1 MKRLI
6 FFHLLNLVSAMCND
20 QFLILKYNRRDDC
33 AESVIG
39 LPMKSAMKE
48 FTFCGKYSFKFLKS
62 YVLMGFDMNTFVLM
76 QYEKRRVQLKIY
88 GDIAWVN
95 LENYSLEPDQWQHL
109 CLSVSSK
116 SKQVQ
121 IVMNGLILQNETM
134 DYTSEEITNDK
145 MWIGGMAPVVD
156 YPWKE
161 ERRMEGAITEVN
173 IWNETLGAK
182 HLISITSNHMVVSNA
197 TQPSALYLWQTLKV
211 QSNTSCI
218 EYIKRDR
225 NDESFNENPQ
235 KNVLI
240 QYLADINTSNY
251 LCQAFGGELLVPKR
265 DQDLH
270 EVSSLLNQA
279 DKCSLAF
286 LGLKK
291 INKTSVVDIDGQIAS
306 FVKWHKT
313 QPNGKD
319 IEQCVA
325 VWNSA
330 FYDVECHDKYCFA
343 CQIKG
348 KIIFTLRGNLSDISE
363 REFFVDMTKK
373 QTEIRGLLKTECF
386 WNDTWNFGID
396 LKLDE
401 SHSSMPPVG
410 VKKWNNGHL
419 LKFTQCNESEF
430 TCHTHGICIER
441 SKRCDG
447 HPDCPIDGSDEKE
460 CKIMMLSKGYDRKNP
475 PEKNTTTLVSIKVYD
490 IIDIN
495 ELDMSYTIYF
505 QVTMK
510 WFDSRII
517 FRNLKATDYENQLEY
532 FEFDEIWI
540 PNLYIMNSNNIY
552 LKAKQE
558 NKDIYVVVRINR
570 NGSPKQNELSEIDEE
585 FLYPGNEN
593 SISLINYFQIKLGCK
608 FDLKW

>member
-1 MKRLI
+1 M
-6 FFHLLNLVSAMCND
+6 
-20 QFLILKYNRRDDC
+20 
-33 AESVIG
+33 E
-39 LPMKSAMKE
+39 
-48 FTFCGKYSFKFLKS
+48 
-62 YVLMGFDMNTFVLM
+62 
-76 QYEKRRVQLKIY
+76 YEERMAHLKIY
-88 GDIAWVN
+88 GDKVYVN
-95 LENYSLEPDQWQHL
+95 LKNHSLKPDQWQHL
-109 CLSVSSK
+109 CFSVS

-121 IVMNGLILQNETM
+121 IVMNGVILQNETM
-134 DYTSEEITNDK
+134 DYTSEEITSDE
-145 MWIGGMAPVVD
+145 MWIGGIVGDKVYED
-156 YPWKE
+156 
-161 ERRMEGAITEVN
+161 RRMEGAITEVH
-173 IWNETLGAK
+173 IWNETLESK
-182 HLISITSNHMVVSNA
+182 YLVSITSLNVGHTVTLPPASF
-197 TQPSALYLWQTLKV
+197 SWQTLKM
-211 QSNTSCI
+211 QSNTSCV
-218 EYIKRDR
+218 EYIMLDR
-225 NDESFNENPQ
+225 IDETFHENSQ

-240 QYLADINTSNY
+240 EYWADFNSSNY
-251 LCQAFGGELLVPKR
+251 LCQAFGGKLLVPKT
-265 DQDLH
+265 DHDLN
-270 EVSSLLNQA
+270 EVSSLINQS
-279 DKCSLAF
+279 DKCSHAL

-291 INKTSVVDIDGQIAS
+291 INKTTVVDSDDQIAS
-306 FVKWHKT
+306 FVKWRKT

-348 KIIFTLRGNLSDISE
+348 KIIFTLRGNLSDINE

-410 VKKWNNGHL
+410 VKKWNNGHF

-460 CKIMMLSKGYDRKNP
+460 CKIMTLSKGYDRKNP
-475 PEKNTTTLVSIKVYD
+475 PEKNTTILVSIKVYD

-540 PNLYIMNSNNIY
+540 PNLYIINSNNIY

-558 NKDIYVVVRINR
+558 NKDIYVIVRINR

-593 SISLINYFQIKLGCK
+593 SINLINYFQIKLGCK